1 MGTTEPELVSR
12 LFEACLA
19 ANDLDALR
27 DLYEEDAVFA
37 DHFGAVSGWSEIKAA
52 QQRLLDAGF
61 ALSLRDSVVFKIDDI
76 ALVNWSWTATSP
88 DGGSVDGISA
98 EVLRRQTDG
107 SWKFIIDNS
116 DVSALLGS

>member
-1 MGTTEPELVSR
+1 MGTIEPELVSR

-19 ANDLDALR
+19 ANDLDSLR
-27 DLYEEDAVFA
+27 DLYEE
-37 DHFGAVSGWSEIKAA
+37 
-52 QQRLLDAGF
+52 DAGF

-76 ALVNWSWTATSP
+76 ALVNWSWAATSP